1 MFSRNINGGKVFTVH
16 QKIRGFKKRLFKS
29 KKLHEETGSKRME
42 PVKVIKKV
50 TENLNCKNMDIH
62 QKKLSKKQLIMKI
75 FDLEIFDF
83 YRLFKVKSHSDR
95 YKRADISK
103 DKKIRKQ
110 STFRRRKSSCF
121 S

>member
-1 MFSRNINGGKVFTVH
+1 
-16 QKIRGFKKRLFKS
+16 
-29 KKLHEETGSKRME
+29 
-42 PVKVIKKV
+42 
-50 TENLNCKNMDIH
+50 
-62 QKKLSKKQLIMKI
+62 MKI